1 LAGKI
6 ESLLPL
12 VHLKHE
18 KEFVWGMAQK
28 EAFERIKEYIY
39 SPQVLEAFERIKE
52 YIYSPQVLQAPK
64 MGRPFRMYIAAKDK
78 VIGAVLTQEGG
89 KEFVVAYASM
99 RLSDAE
105 TKYTHVK
112 KICLT
117 LYYACSKFRHYIL
130 SSSCIVTSQH
140 DVVKYMMQK
149 PILSGRVGKMG
160 ILFGRV

>member
-78 VIGAVLTQEGG
+78 VIG
-89 KEFVVAYASM
+89 
-99 RLSDAE
+99 
-105 TKYTHVK
+105 
-112 KICLT
+112 
-117 LYYACSKFRHYIL
+117 LY
-130 SSSCIVTSQH
+130 
-140 DVVKYMMQK
+140 
-149 PILSGRVGKMG
+149 
-160 ILFGRV
+160 